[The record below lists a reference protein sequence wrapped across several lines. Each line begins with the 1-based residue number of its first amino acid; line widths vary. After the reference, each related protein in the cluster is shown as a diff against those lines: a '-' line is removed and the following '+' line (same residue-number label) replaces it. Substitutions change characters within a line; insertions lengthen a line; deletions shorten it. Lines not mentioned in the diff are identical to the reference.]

1 MYHYLHCHSSGEAQ
15 CILINLEHMEI
26 TNVQPNVN
34 GWLNIG
40 KTREAIVLINLNL
53 LHILFR
59 KTDIGQEFKGKPRG
73 PSD

>member
-1 MYHYLHCHSSGEAQ
+1 
-15 CILINLEHMEI
+15 MEI
-26 TNVQPNVN
+26 RNLQPNVN

-40 KTREAIVLINLNL
+40 KTREAIVLINLSL

-59 KTDIGQEFKGKPRG
+59 KTDIGQVFNGKPQG